1 MMITKQLTGLMRLR
15 SLGYHQGGFMWH
27 PVTQG
32 TGRNEQHK
40 QAAVFHGVNSITLFD
55 QKKSN
60 FRWCLLS
67 KQRVTSHLQWMCIHV
82 YDDKLQVEV

>member
-1 MMITKQLTGLMRLR
+1 
-15 SLGYHQGGFMWH
+15 MWH

-55 QKKSN
+55 QKNQILGGVCCPNSALQAIYSG
-60 FRWCLLS
+60 CVYMYMMTSS
-67 KQRVTSHLQWMCIHV
+67 KWKFENQPQ
-82 YDDKLQVEV
+82 